1 MMSPTALQGKKRRL
15 SKQLTN
21 VDSMMTNLEANK
33 GVLDPEV
40 FEKRKQEL
48 AVEKTKLLGLI
59 EANNTMIGATL
70 ETLQAKVKVASDMLA
85 QVQKRRDD
93 NAALRDAGAVGKLPS
108 LMTSLSLFFAVGEAK
123 RKLAATTRLRN
134 ILLESGSDAGREG
147 GPGFGGVLDF
157 VAGLGGVPRLA
168 GILLAGV
175 LICAIVY
182 LFAAGKSR
190 AEVTARSGLLMRTA
204 PLMSAPTVTLI
215 PYAEKVTVISDDG
228 PEETLYGVTG
238 KWMKVEYS
246 GASGWA
252 FGGFLERKAS
262 FRFPNVFRSVMTKA
276 EYQAAVSKVMRDLY
290 FATEKAKKDMPDASR
305 IRSWAEFRDAFV
317 PLQQAVERAEEELA
331 AMRPPHE
338 IESEH
343 NQLVTGMHETAAV
356 IAETSRIFGNGDLS
370 ALQTFSVRV
379 RDWEANLRD
388 IERKMES
395 KGYTTNL
402 TQNPL
407 INGDPN

>member
-1 MMSPTALQGKKRRL
+1 
-15 SKQLTN
+15 
-21 VDSMMTNLEANK
+21 
-33 GVLDPEV
+33 
-40 FEKRKQEL
+40 
-48 AVEKTKLLGLI
+48 
-59 EANNTMIGATL
+59 
-70 ETLQAKVKVASDMLA
+70 
-85 QVQKRRDD
+85 
-93 NAALRDAGAVGKLPS
+93 
-108 LMTSLSLFFAVGEAK
+108 
-123 RKLAATTRLRN
+123 
-134 ILLESGSDAGREG
+134 
-147 GPGFGGVLDF
+147 
-157 VAGLGGVPRLA
+157 
-168 GILLAGV
+168 
-175 LICAIVY
+175 
-182 LFAAGKSR
+182 
-190 AEVTARSGLLMRTA
+190 
-204 PLMSAPTVTLI
+204 
-215 PYAEKVTVISDDG
+215 
-228 PEETLYGVTG
+228 
-238 KWMKVEYS
+238 
-246 GASGWA
+246 
-252 FGGFLERKAS
+252 
-262 FRFPNVFRSVMTKA
+262 